1 MDKKEY
7 KKETGLDIDTAAKE
21 VELFQLIHREK
32 LKNAFEVAWNAR
44 DFEISMYWKRATY
57 YWAFITSIFI
67 AYFHVLNSSN
77 LFVHHNLV
85 LFLVILIGCV
95 FSLAW
100 VLTNISSKFW
110 QNNWEYHINF
120 LESEIS
126 GIVYGTLL
134 YKKDGKFHPSISK
147 INFAAS
153 CIILL
158 VWITLL
164 IHNLFWDYIK
174 GLPILKFILSHAI
187 QGKIIIIL
195 ILGFLSYVFYKLFFK
210 KPEDDNVYKL

>member
-1 MDKKEY
+1 MDNEEY
-7 KKETGLDIDTAAKE
+7 KKETGLDFDTAAKIK
-21 VELFQLIHREK
+21 LFQRIYREK
-32 LKNAFEVAWNAR
+32 LKNAFDVAWSAR
-44 DFEISMYWKRATY
+44 DFEIKMYWQRATY

-110 QNNWEYHINF
+110 QNNWEYQINF
-120 LESEIS
+120 LELEIS
-126 GIVYGTLL
+126 GKIYGTLL
-134 YKKDGKFHPSISK
+134 YKGDRKFHPSISK
-147 INFAAS
+147 INFIVS

-158 VWITLL
+158 IWLTLL
-164 IHNLFWDYIK
+164 THNLFRDYIK
-174 GLPILKFILSHAI
+174 DFPILKFILSHET

-195 ILGFLSYVFYKLFFK
+195 ILGFLSYGFYKLFFK

>member
-1 MDKKEY
+1 MDKDEY
-7 KKETGLDIDTAAKE
+7 KKETNLNFEA
-21 VELFQLIHREK
+21 L
-32 LKNAFEVAWNAR
+32 LKNGVLQTLYYQKIAKALEIAWNTR
-44 DFEISMYWKRATY
+44 DFEIKRYWQRATY

-67 AYFHVLNSSN
+67 AYVHVLNSSN

-134 YKKDGKFHPSISK
+134 YKKDRKFHPSISK

-164 IHNLFWDYIK
+164 THNLFWDYIK
-174 GLPILKFILSHAI
+174 ELPILKFILSHAI

>member
-1 MDKKEY
+1 MDKKIYMNKVGLNVETLLNNGVFQQIY
-7 KKETGLDIDTAAKE
+7 YEKIKKALEI
-21 VELFQLIHREK
+21 
-32 LKNAFEVAWNAR
+32 AWNTR

-67 AYFHVLNSSN
+67 AYFYVLNSSN
-77 LFVHHNLV
+77 LFVHHNLI
-85 LFLVILIGCV
+85 LFLVILIGCA

-126 GIVYGTLL
+126 GIIYGTLL
-134 YKKDGKFHPSISK
+134 YKKKGKFHPSISK

-164 IHNLFWDYIK
+164 THNLFWNYIK

-187 QGKIIIIL
+187 QGKMIIIL

-210 KPEDDNVYKL
+210 KPEDDSVYKL

>member
-21 VELFQLIHREK
+21 GELFQRIHREK
-32 LKNAFEVAWNAR
+32 LKNAFEVAWNVR

-77 LFVHHNLV
+77 LFVLHNLV

-126 GIVYGTLL
+126 GDIYGTVL
-134 YKKDGKFHPSISK
+134 YKKGREFHPSISK
-147 INFAAS
+147 INFCAS
-153 CIILL
+153 WVILS

-164 IHNLFWDYIK
+164 THNLFWDYIK

>member
-1 MDKKEY
+1 MDKDEY
-7 KKETGLDIDTAAKE
+7 KKETNLNFEA
-21 VELFQLIHREK
+21 L
-32 LKNAFEVAWNAR
+32 LKNGVLQTLYYPKIAKALEIAWNTR
-44 DFEISMYWKRATY
+44 DFEIKRYWQRATY

-67 AYFHVLNSSN
+67 AYVHVLNSSN

-134 YKKDGKFHPSISK
+134 YKKDRKFHPSISK

-164 IHNLFWDYIK
+164 THNLFWDYIK
-174 GLPILKFILSHAI
+174 ELPILKFILSHAI

>member
-1 MDKKEY
+1 MDKDEY
-7 KKETGLDIDTAAKE
+7 KKETNLNFEA
-21 VELFQLIHREK
+21 L
-32 LKNAFEVAWNAR
+32 LKNGVLQTLYYQKIAKALEIAWDTR
-44 DFEISMYWKRATY
+44 DFEIKRYWQRATY

-67 AYFHVLNSSN
+67 AYVYVLNSSN

-134 YKKDGKFHPSISK
+134 YKKDRKFHPSISK

-164 IHNLFWDYIK
+164 THNLFWDYIK

>member
-1 MDKKEY
+1 MDKDEY
-7 KKETGLDIDTAAKE
+7 KKETNLNFEA
-21 VELFQLIHREK
+21 L
-32 LKNAFEVAWNAR
+32 LKNGVLQTLYYQKIAKALEIAWHTR
-44 DFEISMYWKRATY
+44 DFEIKRYWQRATY

-67 AYFHVLNSSN
+67 AYVHVLNSSN

-134 YKKDGKFHPSISK
+134 YKKDRKFHPSISK

-164 IHNLFWDYIK
+164 THNLFWDYIK
-174 GLPILKFILSHAI
+174 ELPILKFILSHAI

>member
-1 MDKKEY
+1 MDKDEY
-7 KKETGLDIDTAAKE
+7 KKETNLNFEA
-21 VELFQLIHREK
+21 L
-32 LKNAFEVAWNAR
+32 LKNGVLQTLYYQKIAKVLEIAWNTR
-44 DFEISMYWKRATY
+44 DFEIKRYWQRATY

-67 AYFHVLNSSN
+67 AYVHVLNSSN

-134 YKKDGKFHPSISK
+134 YKKDRKFHPSISK

-164 IHNLFWDYIK
+164 THNLFWDYIK

>member
-1 MDKKEY
+1 MDKDEY
-7 KKETGLDIDTAAKE
+7 KKETNLNFEA
-21 VELFQLIHREK
+21 L
-32 LKNAFEVAWNAR
+32 LKNGVLQTLYYQKIAKALEIAWNTR
-44 DFEISMYWKRATY
+44 DFEIKRYWQRATY

-67 AYFHVLNSSN
+67 AYVHVLNSSN

-134 YKKDGKFHPSISK
+134 YKKDRKFHPSISK

-164 IHNLFWDYIK
+164 THNLFWDYIK